1 MAVIILYPLAVATTV
16 YPLAPSLPPIHPFGP
31 FFARTFIR
39 QTKAQTSRCQKKNNQ
54 ELGKNKEKINLTQFT
69 KNFYFYFFWLV
80 LLAVDKKKKRKTKT
94 N

>member
-1 MAVIILYPLAVATTV
+1 LA
-16 YPLAPSLPPIHPFGP
+16 LSLHAHLLGKPKRKLP
-31 FFARTFIR
+31 AA
-39 QTKAQTSRCQKKNNQ
+39 KKKNNQ